1 MKTILIPF
9 LLLVLGLLASCDSGQ
24 KKAAQS
30 GEEPATPS
38 EPSAD
43 PAPPAAAPEA
53 PAAGESRGI
62 GAKLVGNLVRLE
74 GEVFKP
80 ANLQIAPE
88 AFFVYYSASW

>member
-30 GEEPATPS
+30 AEEPTTPS
-38 EPSAD
+38 DPTAD
-43 PAPPAAAPEA
+43 PAPPTAAPET
-53 PAAGESRGI
+53 PAAGETQGI
-62 GAKLVGNLVRLE
+62 GAKLLGNTVRLE

-80 ANLQIAPE
+80 ANLQFTPE